1 MGVMGNFRNGKKWP
15 CEKKKKKLFYKLS
28 DKSFQILK

>member
-1 MGVMGNFRNGKKWP
+1 MFEMGKNGLVK
-15 CEKKKKKLFYKLS
+15 KKKKKLFYKLS